1 MRDNDDDEYRD
12 HKADHECL
20 LDDFRDLMDD
30 YEA

>member
-12 HKADHECL
+12 HKTDHERL